1 MQDTLKRDPEQEF
14 GNIEYKSSLVSKSQ
28 DRIQCI
34 ASQMRFR
41 VDQGEGEAIYV
52 IGVSDDGSPV
62 GVTDEDFTES
72 FNNLSLAA
80 NENNYSVTMLV
91 TKTLKNSNKICELLV
106 REKND
111 QKYIDIKIAVAGTVD
126 SGKSSLLGVLTTGK
140 NDDGRGSARLSIFNF
155 RHEISSGRTS
165 SIAHHILGFDDTGK
179 IVNYEGLHKRSWPD
193 IVKDSSKIISFY
205 DLCGHEKYFRT
216 TIRGL
221 SSSYPDM
228 ALILV
233 GGNMGVSRITYDHIF
248 LCVSLKIPFAIV
260 VTKIDICKNR
270 RKVFSDTIQNINK
283 LLKMPGVRRIP
294 YKISNKDDVII
305 CSKNIHS
312 ESVAPLFYVSNTTG
326 QGIELLKQ
334 FLNLSTKNP
343 KNAKPLSKEVE
354 MHIDTTFSVPGV
366 GTVVGGQLLSGKIKV
381 GDKLLMGPTE
391 NKYTSIQVRSI
402 HCKRVPMQEIKFG
415 SYVCIGLKKVD
426 RETIRRGH
434 VIISSSSNKIAVT
447 NFTANITV
455 LKSHSTTI
463 KPGYE
468 PVVHFGS
475 VRQSAKL
482 ISIKNK
488 VNARKSENLPNDN
501 ILRTG
506 DKAECTFIFT
516 RRSEYIKSG
525 TRILFAEGKV
535 KVIGEVK

>member
-1 MQDTLKRDPEQEF
+1 MQDTFKREPEKEF
-14 GNIEYKSSLVSKSQ
+14 GNIEYKTSLVSKSQ
-28 DRIQCI
+28 DRIQSI

-52 IGVSDDGSPV
+52 IGVSDDGSPI

-72 FNNLSLAA
+72 FNNLSFAA
-80 NENNYSVTMLV
+80 RENNYSISILV

-111 QKYIDIKIAVAGTVD
+111 QKYIDIKVAVAGTVD
-126 SGKSSLLGVLTTGK
+126 VGKSTLLGTLTTGK
-140 NDDGRGSARLSIFNF
+140 NDDGKGSARLSVFNF

-165 SIAHHILGFDDTGK
+165 SIAHHILGFDEAGK

-193 IVKDSSKIISFY
+193 IVKQSSKIISFY
-205 DLCGHEKYFRT
+205 DLCGHEKYLKT

-233 GGNMGVSRITYDHIF
+233 GGNMGISRITYDHIF

-270 RKVFSDTIQNINK
+270 QKVFSDTIQNINK
-283 LLKMPGVRRIP
+283 LLKIPGIRRIP
-294 YKISNKDDVII
+294 YKISNKDDVIM

-312 ESVAPLFYVSNTTG
+312 ESVTPLFYISNTTG
-326 QGIELLKQ
+326 QGIGLLKQ
-334 FLNLSTKNP
+334 FLNLSSKNP
-343 KNAKPLSKEVE
+343 KNAKPVSNEVE

-402 HCKRVPMQEIKFG
+402 HCKRVPMQEVKFG
-415 SYVCIGLKKVD
+415 SYVCLGLKKID
-426 RETIRRGH
+426 RSIIRRGH
-434 VIISSSSNKIAVT
+434 VIISSSSDKIAVT
-447 NFTANITV
+447 NFTATITV

-475 VRQSAKL
+475 MRQSAKL
-482 ISIKNK
+482 IEIKNK

-506 DKAECTFIFT
+506 DKAECTFRFT
-516 RRSEYIKSG
+516 RRPEYIKSG

>member
-1 MQDTLKRDPEQEF
+1 MQDTLKREPEQEF

-28 DRIQCI
+28 DRIQGI

-41 VDQGEGEAIYV
+41 VDEGVGEAIYV

-62 GVTDEDFTES
+62 GVTDDEFTES
-72 FNNLSLAA
+72 FNNLCLAA
-80 NENNYSVTMLV
+80 KENNYSITILV

-106 REKND
+106 REKNE
-111 QKYIDIKIAVAGTVD
+111 QKYIDIKVAVAGTVD
-126 SGKSSLLGVLTTGK
+126 AGKSSLLGVLTTGK

-179 IVNYEGLHKRSWPD
+179 IVNYNKIHKKSWPE

-221 SSSYPDM
+221 SSSYPDI

-270 RKVFSDTIQNINK
+270 RKVFSDTVQNINK

-326 QGIELLKQ
+326 QGIGFLKQ
-334 FLNLSTKNP
+334 FLNLSSKNP
-343 KNAKPLSKEVE
+343 KNAKPLSNEVE

-402 HCKRVPMQEIKFG
+402 HCKRVPMQEVKFG
-415 SYVCIGLKKVD
+415 SYVCLGLKKVD
-426 RETIRRGH
+426 RNSIRRGH
-434 VIISSSSNKIAVT
+434 VIISSSSEKIAVT
-447 NFTANITV
+447 TFTANITV

-475 VRQSAKL
+475 MRQSAKL
-482 ISIKNK
+482 IEIKNK
-488 VNARKSENLPNDN
+488 VNARKSEKIPNDN

-506 DKAECTFIFT
+506 DTAECTFRFT
-516 RRSEYIKSG
+516 RRPEYIKSG